1 MRMYR
6 QIIAIMV
13 LVAGVSACVP
23 AKRFQESE
31 RTANQYRVKS
41 EECEVEVDLLKK
53 RVAQLDG
60 DIEKFVADKHAL
72 EQDTTL
78 YGMKNRTLKKQLEIL
93 ENDLKLLASRLGDSP
108 EYKALMKHLL
118 QMQDELVGVDMRR
131 IDTEKAIEEQKR
143 VLAQTESALAESEAM
158 LARSEQQLQ
167 NKDLEIESKNMELAG
182 KDEEL
187 RSRDLQLADAQ
198 RSIEEQAA
206 RLRELEAALSAKDSA
221 MAELRN
227 TIANALV
234 DFSSD
239 ELAVHHKDGKVYV
252 SLEEQLLFASGKYDV
267 NEKGV
272 QAIRKIAGVLASH
285 NGLDIVVEGHTDNVP
300 YNGRGV
306 LIDNWDLSVKRATSV
321 LRILLNSGNIPASR
335 IQASGR
341 ADSVPVDSA
350 NTPEARRKNRRT
362 EIILAP
368 NIDQI
373 LSTLQY

>member
-1 MRMYR
+1 MLK
-6 QIIAIMV
+6 QIIV
-13 LVAGVSACVP
+13 FVGLVALVAACVP
-23 AKRFQESE
+23 AKKFQEAE
-31 RTANQYRVKS
+31 RTANQFRIKS
-41 EECEVEVDLLKK
+41 EECDVEVDLLKK
-53 RVAQLDG
+53 KVAQLDSEV
-60 DIEKFVADKHAL
+60 EKLVADKYSL

-118 QMQDELVGVDMRR
+118 QMQDELLGVDMRR
-131 IDTEKAIEEQKR
+131 IDTEKAIEAQKR
-143 VLAQTESALAESEAM
+143 VLEQTENALAESEAM
-158 LARSEQQLQ
+158 LEHSQQQLH
-167 NKDLEIESKNMELAG
+167 NKDIELENKNMELAG
-182 KDEEL
+182 KDEEI
-187 RSRDLQLADAQ
+187 RNRDSRLADAQ

-267 NEKGV
+267 NDKGV
-272 QAIRKIAGVLASH
+272 QALRKIAGVLASH
-285 NGLDIVVEGHTDNVP
+285 SELDIVVEGHTDNVP

-321 LRILLNSGNIPASR
+321 LRILLETGKMPASR

-341 ADSVPVDSA
+341 ADSVPVDQA
-350 NTPEARRKNRRT
+350 NTSEARRKNRRT

-368 NIDQI
+368 NLDQI
-373 LSTLQY
+373 LSTLKY

>member
-187 RSRDLQLADAQ
+187 RSRDSQLADAQ

-272 QAIRKIAGVLASH
+272 QVIRKIAGVLASH

>member
-1 MRMYR
+1 MLK
-6 QIIAIMV
+6 QIIV
-13 LVAGVSACVP
+13 FVGLVALVAACVP
-23 AKRFQESE
+23 AKKFQEAE
-31 RTANQYRVKS
+31 RTANQFRIKS
-41 EECEVEVDLLKK
+41 EECDVEVDLLKK
-53 RVAQLDG
+53 KVAQLDSEV
-60 DIEKFVADKHAL
+60 EKLVADKYSL

-118 QMQDELVGVDMRR
+118 QMQDELLGVDMRR
-131 IDTEKAIEEQKR
+131 IDTEKAIEAQKR
-143 VLAQTESALAESEAM
+143 VLEQTENALAESEAM
-158 LARSEQQLQ
+158 LEHSQQQLH
-167 NKDLEIESKNMELAG
+167 NKDIELENKNMELAG
-182 KDEEL
+182 KDEEI
-187 RSRDLQLADAQ
+187 RNRDSQLADAQ

-267 NEKGV
+267 NDKGV
-272 QAIRKIAGVLASH
+272 QALRKIAGVLASH
-285 NGLDIVVEGHTDNVP
+285 SELDIVVEGHTDNVP

-321 LRILLNSGNIPASR
+321 LRILLEAGKMPASR

-341 ADSVPVDSA
+341 ADSVPVDQA
-350 NTPEARRKNRRT
+350 NTSEARRKNRRT

-368 NIDQI
+368 NLDQI
-373 LSTLQY
+373 LSTLKY

>member
-1 MRMYR
+1 MLK
-6 QIIAIMV
+6 QIIV
-13 LVAGVSACVP
+13 FVGLVALVAACVP
-23 AKRFQESE
+23 AKKFQEAE
-31 RTANQYRVKS
+31 RTANQFRIKS
-41 EECEVEVDLLKK
+41 EECDVEVDLLKK
-53 RVAQLDG
+53 KVAQLDSEV
-60 DIEKFVADKHAL
+60 EKLVAEKYSL

-118 QMQDELVGVDMRR
+118 QMQDELLGVDMRR
-131 IDTEKAIEEQKR
+131 IDTEKAIEAQKR
-143 VLAQTESALAESEAM
+143 VLEQTENALAESEAM
-158 LARSEQQLQ
+158 LEHSQQQLH
-167 NKDLEIESKNMELAG
+167 NKDIELENKNMELAS
-182 KDEEL
+182 KDEEI
-187 RSRDLQLADAQ
+187 RNRDSQLADAQ

-267 NEKGV
+267 NDKGV
-272 QAIRKIAGVLASH
+272 QALRKIAGVLASH
-285 NGLDIVVEGHTDNVP
+285 SELDIVVEGHTDNVP

-321 LRILLNSGNIPASR
+321 LRILLETGKMPASR

-341 ADSVPVDSA
+341 ADSVPVDQA
-350 NTPEARRKNRRT
+350 NTSEARRKNRRT

-368 NIDQI
+368 NLDQI
-373 LSTLQY
+373 LSTLKY

>member
-1 MRMYR
+1 MYR

-187 RSRDLQLADAQ
+187 RSRDSQLADAQ

>member
-1 MRMYR
+1 MIK
-6 QIIAIMV
+6 QIISFVGI
-13 LVAGVSACVP
+13 VAVVAACVP
-23 AKRFQESE
+23 AKRFQEAE
-31 RTANQYRVKS
+31 RSANQYRVES
-41 EECEVEVDLLKK
+41 EECAVEVDLLKK
-53 RVAQLDG
+53 RVAQLD
-60 DIEKFVADKHAL
+60 DDVEKFVADKHTL

-78 YGMKNRTLKKQLEIL
+78 YGMKNRTLQNQLAIL
-93 ENDLKLLASRLGDSP
+93 ENDLRLLASRLGDSP

-118 QMQDELVGVDMRR
+118 QMQDELVGIDMRR
-131 IDTEKAIEEQKR
+131 VDTEKAIEEQKKI
-143 VLAQTESALAESEAM
+143 LEDTENALAESEAM

-167 NKDLEIESKNMELAG
+167 DKDLELESKNMELAG

-187 RSRDLQLADAQ
+187 RNRDSQLADAQ

-267 NEKGV
+267 NDKGV
-272 QAIRKIAGVLASH
+272 QALRKIASVLATHSE
-285 NGLDIVVEGHTDNVP
+285 LDIVVEGHTDNVP

-321 LRILLNSGNIPASR
+321 LRILLDTGNIPPAR

-341 ADSVPVDSA
+341 ADSSPIDSA

-373 LSTLQY
+373 LSTLKY

>member
-1 MRMYR
+1 MLK
-6 QIIAIMV
+6 QIIV
-13 LVAGVSACVP
+13 FVGLVALVAACVP
-23 AKRFQESE
+23 AKKFQEAE
-31 RTANQYRVKS
+31 RTANQFRIKS
-41 EECEVEVDLLKK
+41 EECDVEVDLLKK
-53 RVAQLDG
+53 KVAQLDSEV
-60 DIEKFVADKHAL
+60 EKLVAEKYSL

-118 QMQDELVGVDMRR
+118 QMQDELLGVDMRR
-131 IDTEKAIEEQKR
+131 IDTEKAIEAQKR
-143 VLAQTESALAESEAM
+143 VLEQTENALAESEAM
-158 LARSEQQLQ
+158 LEHSQQQLH
-167 NKDLEIESKNMELAG
+167 NKDIELENKNMELAG
-182 KDEEL
+182 KDEEI
-187 RSRDLQLADAQ
+187 RNRDSQLADAQ

-267 NEKGV
+267 NDKGV
-272 QAIRKIAGVLASH
+272 QALRKIAGVLASH
-285 NGLDIVVEGHTDNVP
+285 SELDIVVEGHTDNVP

-321 LRILLNSGNIPASR
+321 LRILLETGKMPASR

-341 ADSVPVDSA
+341 ADSVPVDQA
-350 NTPEARRKNRRT
+350 NRRT

-368 NIDQI
+368 NLDQI
-373 LSTLQY
+373 LSTLKY

>member
-1 MRMYR
+1 MLK
-6 QIIAIMV
+6 QIIV
-13 LVAGVSACVP
+13 FVGLVALVAACVP
-23 AKRFQESE
+23 AKKFQEAE
-31 RTANQYRVKS
+31 RTANQFRIKS
-41 EECEVEVDLLKK
+41 EECDVEVDLLKK
-53 RVAQLDG
+53 KVAQLDSEV
-60 DIEKFVADKHAL
+60 EKLVADKYSL

-108 EYKALMKHLL
+108 EYKVLMKHLL
-118 QMQDELVGVDMRR
+118 QMQDELLGVDMRR
-131 IDTEKAIEEQKR
+131 IDTEKAIEAQKR
-143 VLAQTESALAESEAM
+143 VLEQTENALAESEAM
-158 LARSEQQLQ
+158 LEHSQQQLH
-167 NKDLEIESKNMELAG
+167 NKDIELENKNMELAG
-182 KDEEL
+182 KDEEI
-187 RSRDLQLADAQ
+187 RNRDSRLADAQ

-267 NEKGV
+267 NDKGV
-272 QAIRKIAGVLASH
+272 QALRKIAGVLASH
-285 NGLDIVVEGHTDNVP
+285 SELDIVVEGHTDNVP

-321 LRILLNSGNIPASR
+321 LRILLETGKMPASR

-341 ADSVPVDSA
+341 ADSVPVDQA
-350 NTPEARRKNRRT
+350 NTSEARRKNRRT

-368 NIDQI
+368 NLDQI
-373 LSTLQY
+373 LSTLKY

>member
-41 EECEVEVDLLKK
+41 EECGVEVDLLKK

-187 RSRDLQLADAQ
+187 RSRDSQLADAQ

-321 LRILLNSGNIPASR
+321 LRILLNSGNIPVSR

>member
-1 MRMYR
+1 MLK
-6 QIIAIMV
+6 QIIV
-13 LVAGVSACVP
+13 FVGLVALVAACVP
-23 AKRFQESE
+23 AKKFQEAE
-31 RTANQYRVKS
+31 RTANQFRIKS
-41 EECEVEVDLLKK
+41 EECDVEVDLLKK
-53 RVAQLDG
+53 KVAQLDSEV
-60 DIEKFVADKHAL
+60 EKLVADKYSL

-118 QMQDELVGVDMRR
+118 QMQDELLGVDMRR
-131 IDTEKAIEEQKR
+131 IDTEKAIEAQKR
-143 VLAQTESALAESEAM
+143 VLEQTENALAESEAM
-158 LARSEQQLQ
+158 LEHSQQQLH
-167 NKDLEIESKNMELAG
+167 NKDIELENKNMELAG
-182 KDEEL
+182 KDEEI
-187 RSRDLQLADAQ
+187 RNRDSRLADAQ
-198 RSIEEQAA
+198 RNIEEQAA

-267 NEKGV
+267 NDKGV
-272 QAIRKIAGVLASH
+272 QALRKIAGVLASH
-285 NGLDIVVEGHTDNVP
+285 SELDIVVEGHTDNVP

-321 LRILLNSGNIPASR
+321 LRILLETGKMPASR

-341 ADSVPVDSA
+341 ADSVPVDQA
-350 NTPEARRKNRRT
+350 NTSEARRKNRRT

-368 NIDQI
+368 NLDQI
-373 LSTLQY
+373 LSTLKY

>member
-1 MRMYR
+1 MLK
-6 QIIAIMV
+6 QIIV
-13 LVAGVSACVP
+13 FVGLVALVAACVP
-23 AKRFQESE
+23 AKKFQEAE
-31 RTANQYRVKS
+31 RTANQFRIKS
-41 EECEVEVDLLKK
+41 EECDVEVDLLKK
-53 RVAQLDG
+53 KVAQLDSEV
-60 DIEKFVADKHAL
+60 EKLVADKYSL

-118 QMQDELVGVDMRR
+118 QMQDELLGVDMRR
-131 IDTEKAIEEQKR
+131 IDTEKAIEAQKR
-143 VLAQTESALAESEAM
+143 VLEQTENALAESEAM
-158 LARSEQQLQ
+158 LEHSQQQLH
-167 NKDLEIESKNMELAG
+167 NKDIELENKNMELAG
-182 KDEEL
+182 KDEEI
-187 RSRDLQLADAQ
+187 RNRDSRLADAQ

-206 RLRELEAALSAKDSA
+206 RLRELEVALSAKDSA

-267 NEKGV
+267 NDKGV
-272 QAIRKIAGVLASH
+272 QALRKIAGVLASH
-285 NGLDIVVEGHTDNVP
+285 SELDIVVEGHTDNVP

-321 LRILLNSGNIPASR
+321 LRILLETGKMPASR

-341 ADSVPVDSA
+341 ADSVPVDQA
-350 NTPEARRKNRRT
+350 NTSEARRKNRRT

-368 NIDQI
+368 NLDQI
-373 LSTLQY
+373 LSTLKY

>member
-41 EECEVEVDLLKK
+41 EECGVEVDLLKK

-187 RSRDLQLADAQ
+187 RSRDSQLADAQ

>member
-1 MRMYR
+1 MLK
-6 QIIAIMV
+6 QIIV
-13 LVAGVSACVP
+13 FVGLVALVAACVP
-23 AKRFQESE
+23 AKKFQEAE
-31 RTANQYRVKS
+31 RTANQFRIKS
-41 EECEVEVDLLKK
+41 EECDVEVDLLKK
-53 RVAQLDG
+53 KVAQLDSEV
-60 DIEKFVADKHAL
+60 EKLVADKYSL

-118 QMQDELVGVDMRR
+118 QMQDELLGVDMRR
-131 IDTEKAIEEQKR
+131 IDTEKAIEAQKR
-143 VLAQTESALAESEAM
+143 VLEQTENALAESEAM
-158 LARSEQQLQ
+158 LEHSQQQLH
-167 NKDLEIESKNMELAG
+167 NKDIELENKNMELAG
-182 KDEEL
+182 KDEEI
-187 RSRDLQLADAQ
+187 RNRDSQLADAQ

-267 NEKGV
+267 NDKGV
-272 QAIRKIAGVLASH
+272 QALRKIAGVLASH
-285 NGLDIVVEGHTDNVP
+285 SELDIVVEGHTDNVP

-321 LRILLNSGNIPASR
+321 LRILLETGKMPASR

-341 ADSVPVDSA
+341 ADSVPVDQA
-350 NTPEARRKNRRT
+350 NTSEARRKNRRT

-368 NIDQI
+368 NLDQI
-373 LSTLQY
+373 LSTLKY

>member
-1 MRMYR
+1 MLK
-6 QIIAIMV
+6 QIIV
-13 LVAGVSACVP
+13 FVGLVALVAACVP
-23 AKRFQESE
+23 AKKFQEAE
-31 RTANQYRVKS
+31 RTANQFRIKS
-41 EECEVEVDLLKK
+41 EECDVEVDLLKK
-53 RVAQLDG
+53 KVAQLDSEV
-60 DIEKFVADKHAL
+60 EKLVADKYSL

-118 QMQDELVGVDMRR
+118 QMQDELLGVDMRR
-131 IDTEKAIEEQKR
+131 IDTEKAIEAQKR
-143 VLAQTESALAESEAM
+143 VLEQTENALAESEAM
-158 LARSEQQLQ
+158 LEHSQQQLH
-167 NKDLEIESKNMELAG
+167 NKDIELENKNMELAG
-182 KDEEL
+182 KDEEI
-187 RSRDLQLADAQ
+187 RNRDSQLADAQ

-206 RLRELEAALSAKDSA
+206 RLRELEATLSAKDSA

-267 NEKGV
+267 NDKGV
-272 QAIRKIAGVLASH
+272 QALRKIAGVLASH
-285 NGLDIVVEGHTDNVP
+285 SELDIVVEGHTDNVP

-321 LRILLNSGNIPASR
+321 LRILLETGKMPASR

-341 ADSVPVDSA
+341 ADSVPVDQA
-350 NTPEARRKNRRT
+350 NTSEARRKNRRT

-368 NIDQI
+368 NLDQI
-373 LSTLQY
+373 LSTLKY

>member
-1 MRMYR
+1 MLK
-6 QIIAIMV
+6 QIIV
-13 LVAGVSACVP
+13 FVGLVALVAACVP
-23 AKRFQESE
+23 AKKFQEAE
-31 RTANQYRVKS
+31 RTANQFRIKS
-41 EECEVEVDLLKK
+41 EECDVEVDLLKK
-53 RVAQLDG
+53 KVAQLDSEV
-60 DIEKFVADKHAL
+60 EKLVAEKYSL

-118 QMQDELVGVDMRR
+118 QMQDELLGVDMRR
-131 IDTEKAIEEQKR
+131 IDTEKAIEAQKR
-143 VLAQTESALAESEAM
+143 VLEQTENALAESEAM
-158 LARSEQQLQ
+158 LEHSQQQLH
-167 NKDLEIESKNMELAG
+167 NKDIELENKNMELAG
-182 KDEEL
+182 KDEEI
-187 RSRDLQLADAQ
+187 RNRDSQLADAQ

-267 NEKGV
+267 NDKGV
-272 QAIRKIAGVLASH
+272 QALRKIAGVLASH
-285 NGLDIVVEGHTDNVP
+285 SELDIVVEGHTDNVP

-321 LRILLNSGNIPASR
+321 LRILLETGKMPASR

-341 ADSVPVDSA
+341 ADSVPVDQA
-350 NTPEARRKNRRT
+350 NTSEARRKNRRT

-368 NIDQI
+368 NLDQI
-373 LSTLQY
+373 LSTLKY

>member
-41 EECEVEVDLLKK
+41 EECGVEVDLLKK

-167 NKDLEIESKNMELAG
+167 NKDLEIESKNMERAG

-187 RSRDLQLADAQ
+187 RSRDSQLADAQ

>member
-1 MRMYR
+1 MLK
-6 QIIAIMV
+6 QIIV
-13 LVAGVSACVP
+13 FVGLVALVVACVP
-23 AKRFQESE
+23 AKKFQEAE
-31 RTANQYRVKS
+31 RTANQFRIKS
-41 EECEVEVDLLKK
+41 EECDVEVDLLKK
-53 RVAQLDG
+53 KVAQLDSEV
-60 DIEKFVADKHAL
+60 EKLVADKYSL

-118 QMQDELVGVDMRR
+118 QMQDELLGVDMRR
-131 IDTEKAIEEQKR
+131 IDTEKAIEAQKR
-143 VLAQTESALAESEAM
+143 VLEQTENALAESEAM
-158 LARSEQQLQ
+158 LEHSQQQLH
-167 NKDLEIESKNMELAG
+167 NKDIELENKNMELAG
-182 KDEEL
+182 KDEEI
-187 RSRDLQLADAQ
+187 RNRDSQLADAQ

-267 NEKGV
+267 NDKGV
-272 QAIRKIAGVLASH
+272 QALRKIAGVLASH
-285 NGLDIVVEGHTDNVP
+285 SELDIVVEGHTDNVP

-321 LRILLNSGNIPASR
+321 LRILLETGKMPASR

-341 ADSVPVDSA
+341 ADSVPVDQA
-350 NTPEARRKNRRT
+350 NTSEARRKNRRT

-368 NIDQI
+368 NLDQI
-373 LSTLQY
+373 LSTLKY

>member
-1 MRMYR
+1 MLK
-6 QIIAIMV
+6 QIIV
-13 LVAGVSACVP
+13 FVGLVALVAACVP
-23 AKRFQESE
+23 AKKFQEAE
-31 RTANQYRVKS
+31 RTANQFRIKS
-41 EECEVEVDLLKK
+41 EECDVEVDLLKK
-53 RVAQLDG
+53 KVAQLDSEV
-60 DIEKFVADKHAL
+60 EKLVAEKYSL

-118 QMQDELVGVDMRR
+118 QMQDELLGVDMRR
-131 IDTEKAIEEQKR
+131 IDTEKAIEAQKR
-143 VLAQTESALAESEAM
+143 VLEQTENALAESEAM
-158 LARSEQQLQ
+158 LEHSQQQLH
-167 NKDLEIESKNMELAG
+167 NKDIELENKNMELAG
-182 KDEEL
+182 KDEEI
-187 RSRDLQLADAQ
+187 RNRDSRLADAQ
-198 RSIEEQAA
+198 RNIEEQAA

-267 NEKGV
+267 NDKGV
-272 QAIRKIAGVLASH
+272 QALRKIAGVLASH
-285 NGLDIVVEGHTDNVP
+285 SELDIVVEGHTDNVP

-321 LRILLNSGNIPASR
+321 LRILLETGKMPASR

-341 ADSVPVDSA
+341 ADSVPVDQA
-350 NTPEARRKNRRT
+350 NTSEARRKNRRT

-368 NIDQI
+368 NLDQI
-373 LSTLQY
+373 LSTLKY